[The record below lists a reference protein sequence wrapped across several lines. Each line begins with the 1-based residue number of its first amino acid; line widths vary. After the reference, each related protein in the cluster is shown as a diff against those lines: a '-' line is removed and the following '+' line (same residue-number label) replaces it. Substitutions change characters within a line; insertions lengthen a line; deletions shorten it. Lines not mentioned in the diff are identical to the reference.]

1 MTKNE
6 NLKKRIIYRSNHRG
20 TKEMDLLLG
29 KFVKVNINK
38 LSNSDLKDLEKL
50 IQKEDDV
57 LKKWFFEKN
66 DNTLVP
72 LNRVSKLFKQF
83 KF

>member
-38 LSNSDLKDLEKL
+38 LSNADLKDLEKL

-57 LKKWFFEKN
+57 LKKWFFEKKA
-66 DNTLVP
+66 NTLVP